1 MKKIHMKPTTTVV
14 EISQQQ
20 HMLAGSSIPV
30 NSTTTTTQFS
40 REFGDF
46 DWDDDEE

>member
-1 MKKIHMKPTTTVV
+1 MKKIYMKPAMQVV
-14 EISQQQ
+14 AIIHQQ
-20 HMLAGSSIPV
+20 HMLAGSIPV

-40 REFGDF
+40 REFGEF

>member
-1 MKKIHMKPTTTVV
+1 MKKIYMKPAMQVV
-14 EISQQQ
+14 AIIHHQQL
-20 HMLAGSSIPV
+20 LAGSIPV